1 MTLIDRETGEK
12 ILVIDGDE
20 VLLLNT
26 NKFEMIDVTFR
37 VCQPDIQRG
46 HT

>member
-1 MTLIDRETGEK
+1 MTLIDKETGEK

-26 NKFEMIDVTFR
+26 NKFEIVNIDSE
-37 VCQPDIQRG
+37 D
-46 HT
+46 

>member
-26 NKFEMIDVTFR
+26 NKFEMID
-37 VCQPDIQRG
+37 INSEE
-46 HT
+46 